1 MEKIIF
7 LINLTFCPF
16 VICYIFRMNNSD
28 KNFRKTDLKNPTIDE
43 KGNYHKANQ
52 IAYIPMAR
60 YMIIKT
66 DSTISI

>member
-1 MEKIIF
+1 
-7 LINLTFCPF
+7 
-16 VICYIFRMNNSD
+16 MNKSD